1 MSTRKIEVFT
11 GNCSLCDDTVK
22 LVKELA
28 GNNCTVEVYN
38 IRKEANR
45 FQQYAVKAVPSI
57 AINGRLIL
65 TGNPSRTQLEALGLR
80 QDDENVQALDYLGMG
95 I

>member
-1 MSTRKIEVFT
+1 MTTQKIEVFT

-22 LVKELA
+22 LVKELT

-57 AINGRLIL
+57 AINGKLVL
-65 TGNPSRTQLEALGLR
+65 TGKPSRTQLEALGLM
-80 QDDENVQALDYLGMG
+80 QYNENVQALNYLGMG

>member
-1 MSTRKIEVFT
+1 MTTQKIEIFT

-38 IRKEANR
+38 IREEANR
-45 FQQYAVKAVPSI
+45 FQDYAVKAVPSI
-57 AINGRLIL
+57 AIDGKLVF
-65 TGNPSRTQLEALGLR
+65 TGKPSRTQLEALGLMKC
-80 QDDENVQALDYLGMG
+80 DENVQALN
-95 I
+95 